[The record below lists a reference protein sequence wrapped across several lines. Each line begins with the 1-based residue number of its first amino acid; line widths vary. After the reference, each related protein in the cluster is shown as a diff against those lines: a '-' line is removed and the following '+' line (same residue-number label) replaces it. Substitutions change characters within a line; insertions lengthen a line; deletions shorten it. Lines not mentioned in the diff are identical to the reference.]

1 MKKLLLAAI
10 CCVPGLAFADDAAK
24 PADQMAPPKPGA
36 EQKALAPFFGG
47 NMTWAGTMHA
57 GAMGPSSPEM
67 PTKGK
72 QTCHV
77 GLDGFWYMCEASSTT
92 GSGKQAMKWSGH
104 FLIGYDAGAKSYRA
118 TGVDNMGFMV
128 TMKGELNGKKF
139 TLVSEAPMT
148 MMGTRDPAEGAY
160 TVHTFELGVNA
171 WGTKHVRLTCNYLF
185 NYFDGDAANIK
196 SNFYFNTK
204 HMLEH
209 ELLFRLGIAI

>member
-57 GAMGPSSPEM
+57 GAMGPNSPEM

-148 MMGTRDPAEGAY
+148 MMGTTFLDRVTWDLETMKFTDEHASPGGNDWKVMEEDTFKVAPGAM
-160 TVHTFELGVNA
+160 A
-171 WGTKHVRLTCNYLF
+171 K
-185 NYFDGDAANIK
+185 K
-196 SNFYFNTK
+196 
-204 HMLEH
+204 
-209 ELLFRLGIAI
+209 